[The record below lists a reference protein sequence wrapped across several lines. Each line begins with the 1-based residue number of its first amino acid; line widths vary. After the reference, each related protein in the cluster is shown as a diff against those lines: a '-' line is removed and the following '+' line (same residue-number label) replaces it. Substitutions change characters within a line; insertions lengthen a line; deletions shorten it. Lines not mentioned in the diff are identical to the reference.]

1 MKLVGLTCC
10 PNDAAEEIQ
19 QISKYIS
26 NKKGGEGCVRDI
38 IEQILRV
45 QGKWDSNFDATF
57 D

>member
-1 MKLVGLTCC
+1 LVGLACC
-10 PNDAAEEIQ
+10 PNDAATEIQ
-19 QISKYIS
+19 QIAKYIS

-45 QGKWDSNFDATF
+45 QGKWESNFDATF